1 MEPEITVTN
10 VTLEKP
16 QKNGIGTAALICAII
31 AFIFNPFYILPSVA
45 FILGVVGLIVGLC
58 THKPVGTSV
67 AGLILSIGAYVV
79 QIVVDTILTI
89 ITLGL
94 GFFVFFI

>member
-31 AFIFNPFYILPSVA
+31 AFIFNPLYILPSVA

-58 THKPVGTSV
+58 NHKPVVTSI
-67 AGLILSIGAYVV
+67 AGLLIAIFTGVV
-79 QIVVDTILTI
+79 QLVVDLILAI
-89 ITLGL
+89 PTLGL
-94 GFFVFFI
+94 SFFI